1 MSPTN
6 WNVQYAKTACE
17 RSIKQHQLS
26 LNQKASTPQETRLLV
41 FDFFSGTGSSTKAFE
56 DAGHT
61 VIKIELDQQFEAHER
76 DILEMDAQTLIAKY
90 GKPDFI
96 WASPP
101 CTSFSIAAIS
111 HHRNPDGTAKSQ
123 TAHLGDMLLYK
134 TLSLIEELNPTYWL
148 MENPRGM
155 MRKHPVMINQPKK
168 TITYCQYGDSRMK
181 PTDLWGSVEGW
192 VSRPMCSNGDK
203 CHDAAPRGSRTGTQG
218 LKGSALRSMVPY
230 ELSKEI
236 LDAITTRRYEQGV

>member
-6 WNVQYAKTACE
+6 WNVQYAKTACV
-17 RSIKQHQLS
+17 RSIKQHQQS
-26 LNQKASTPQETRLLV
+26 SKQKASIPQETRLLV

-61 VIKIELDQQFEAHER
+61 VIKIELDPQFEAHER
-76 DILEMDAQTLIAKY
+76 DILEIDAQTLIAKY